1 MITIVAIP
9 FAASVILSSIYY
21 SIDMVMLTNIVGNY
35 ATGIYNATYK
45 LINVLT
51 LFYGI
56 YGAVLFP
63 VMSKFFKND

>member
-1 MITIVAIP
+1 
-9 FAASVILSSIYY
+9 
-21 SIDMVMLTNIVGNY
+21 MLHFKHVGNY

-63 VMSKFFKND
+63 